1 MGIRLYLAFFL
12 FVCNVCGGQ
21 AVTQSSTS
29 VSAVNLTGAWTL
41 DMKASDFGGD
51 KKELVYDSMTLLI
64 AQDGP
69 VLKIS
74 RTIGQKKKARTQ
86 SLTYYT
92 DGRGETNPAT
102 FGTGQ
107 IQSKTLW
114 QANIVI
120 TKGTQSTQTF
130 GDVLISDVTDKW
142 ELSDDGNTLIE
153 YSSSSS
159 PRSKF
164 GNVNMPVGPLN
175 MRRVFRKQP

>member
-1 MGIRLYLAFFL
+1 
-12 FVCNVCGGQ
+12 
-21 AVTQSSTS
+21 
-29 VSAVNLTGAWTL
+29 
-41 DMKASDFGGD
+41 MKASDFGGD